1 VGVHWRK
8 EFMASTVAALTGD
21 DQMVVASHG
30 DATDVSRYVAQ
41 GRETAVTG
49 ELIRFH
55 RGELDMIAGIVYWPE
70 LIHGG
75 DIYLTLNAIQSDRAR
90 ITTV

>member
-1 VGVHWRK
+1 V
-8 EFMASTVAALTGD
+8 ASIVAALTGD
-21 DQMVVASHG
+21 DQTVIASHG

-41 GRETAVTG
+41 GCETAVTG

-55 RGELDMIAGIVYWPE
+55 CGELDMMAGIVYWPE

-75 DIYLTLNAIQSDRAR
+75 DIYFTLNAIQSVQAR
-90 ITTV
+90 ITVV